1 MQKVKSITLRNFK
14 YFFGHE
20 DQYAQNKLTLD
31 GANLLLYGE
40 NGSGKS
46 SIYWALYTF
55 LQSCLKEKRSE
66 IEKYFNHEH
75 EENLRN
81 RFAANNADSGIIIE
95 FEDSNTGRVVQEQI
109 ASWNI
114 STFQSTQLKQ
124 SLVSSDFINYKYLS
138 KLYDFRNSEGIDLF
152 KLFERDIFMFIDFE
166 EAYTKH
172 DGSLSESTYAS
183 DWWKFI
189 STEYKNLPK
198 NNNNKKYA
206 ERSEE
211 YARFKNETIPKFIRL
226 LKRFLEDI
234 TRVANEFLENEFKEA
249 FIIEFD
255 LDAIECV
262 FNKRVEGKTREK
274 DGKLHKPKIPLK
286 VNFTHAHFDEGQES
300 IHKPHTF
307 LNEARLTAIALAI
320 RFAILDRRPL
330 FPNSARLLI
339 LDDLLLSLDMSHRDK
354 VLDIILSPTFVDTYQ
369 LLIFTHDRAF
379 FNMCRNRINDRFK
392 SGWVFREMYQDE
404 NEDGIPVPF
413 VPDNQ
418 NYLDRAKKYLK
429 EFDYPACANYL
440 RKETERLLTHIL
452 PQNLTIH
459 LKDNDDE
466 GSKPLKLENMIA
478 NLKTYFSQLG
488 GDFTPFEKL
497 KEHKDLLMNPLSH
510 DNLDTPIYK
519 RELISS
525 IELIE
530 KLKQLEVVVIL
541 TDSDHSNPLILK
553 ETDTAG
559 DEWDYTFYLHEN
571 LRLIKTLDGN
581 WLINNPK
588 CFFTIRK
595 NTTQN
600 LADENIN
607 AEGKLSPLYGN
618 IRWRLGTKANET
630 DNVKDLK
637 EIIHV
642 NGQRL
647 IDKLNADANA

>member
-1 MQKVKSITLRNFK
+1 MQKIKSITLRNFK
-14 YFFGHE
+14 YFYGHE
-20 DQYAQNKLTLD
+20 DKYEKNKLTLD

-46 SIYWALYTF
+46 SIYWSLYTF
-55 LQSCLKEKRSE
+55 LQSCLKEERSE
-66 IEKYFNHEH
+66 IEKYFDSTH
-75 EENLRN
+75 EENLKN
-81 RFAANNADSGIIIE
+81 RFATTDADSGIIIE

-138 KLYDFRNSEGIDLF
+138 KLYDFRNSEEIDLF

-198 NNNNKKYA
+198 NNNNRKFA

-211 YARFKNETIPKFIRL
+211 YTRFKNETIPKFIRL

-234 TRVANEFLENEFKEA
+234 KRVANEFLESEFKEA
-249 FIIEFD
+249 FNIEFD

-286 VNFTHAHFDEGQES
+286 VNFTHAHFDDGQES

-320 RFAILDRRPL
+320 RFAILDRRPI

-354 VLDIILSPTFVDTYQ
+354 VLDIILSPSFVDTYQ

-392 SGWVFREMYQDE
+392 SGWAFREMYQDE
-404 NEDGIPVPF
+404 NEEGIPVPF
-413 VPDNQ
+413 VPNNQ

-440 RKETERLLTHIL
+440 RKETERILAKVLL
-452 PQNLTIH
+452 PKNLTIRVS
-459 LKDNDDE
+459 NDQ
-466 GSKPLKLENMIA
+466 GSKPLQLD
-478 NLKTYFSQLG
+478 NLIKNFLKYFKNIG
-488 GDFTPFEKL
+488 GDTKPYEKL
-497 KEHKDLLMNPLSH
+497 LEHKDLLLNPLSH
-510 DNLDTPIYK
+510 DNTESPIYK
-519 RELISS
+519 LELENVTNLLETLNRLQAKVIG
-525 IELIE
+525 IADLEDE
-530 KLKQLEVVVIL
+530 KPFTLNEKDENGEDWEFTI
-541 TDSDHSNPLILK
+541 TLK
-553 ETDTAG
+553 ETFRA
-559 DEWDYTFYLHEN
+559 
-571 LRLIKTLDGN
+571 IKDLDN
-581 WLINNPK
+581 SWKISNPI
-588 CFFTIRK
+588 CHFLSRR

-600 LADENIN
+600 LPVENLGRTMKLRKGHDQIRN
-607 AEGKLSPLYGN
+607 ALKIKQSENP
-618 IRWRLGTKANET
+618 
-630 DNVKDLK
+630 KDLR
-637 EIIHV
+637 EIIMIDGV
-642 NGQRL
+642 EL
-647 IDKLNADANA
+647 IDILNA